1 MIHKIN
7 NDDSVYVIG
16 QRTKYTKK
24 KIKIDRLLASRCMHS
39 NSGYIF
45 IQYANYYHNVLAR

>member
-24 KIKIDRLLASRCMHS
+24 KFKVDRLLASRCMHS